1 MTAGDTGFE
10 ASKEVLMRML
20 AAVLYEQGLPAP
32 YADSQP
38 FRIDEVDLE
47 GPGPGEV
54 LVEIRAAGLCHSDL
68 SFVAG
73 LRKRPLPIVG
83 GHEAAGIV
91 REVGGGVTAVK
102 KDDHVVMTVVS
113 GCDHC
118 RPCAAMRPGLCQS
131 FTASRAQGVLA
142 TGARRLSR
150 DGRPIYHYSGI
161 SGFAQYSV
169 NVPGSLIKIDPN
181 IPFDDAAMFG
191 CAVVTGVGAVFNTA
205 QVRHGEAVAVL
216 GLGGVGLNAVMAA
229 RIRGAQHIIGID
241 VNESKFALAKELG
254 ATEVFNASA
263 PDLVQRIRDLTNGG
277 VDYSFEV
284 AGNKS
289 AMATAYGITCRGGQ
303 VVCVGLGKTGE
314 LYQYPAG
321 ELVTEEKVIRGSF
334 MGSCVPKRDI
344 PRYLDLYRDRSLP
357 VDRLKSEV
365 IGFDRLNVSLDLLS
379 RAEVVRQILH
389 P

>member
-1 MTAGDTGFE
+1 
-10 ASKEVLMRML
+10 MRML

-38 FRIDEVDLE
+38 FRIDEIDLE

-68 SFVAG
+68 SFVEG

-91 REVGGGVTAVK
+91 REVGSGVTAVK

-205 QVRHGEAVAVL
+205 QVREGEAVAVL

-254 ATEVFNASA
+254 ATEVINATA

-277 VDYSFEV
+277 VDFAFEV

-289 AMATAYGITCRGGQ
+289 AMATAYAITCRGGQ
-303 VVCVGLGKTGE
+303 IVCVGLARTGE

-344 PRYLDLYRDRSLP
+344 PQYLALYQDRSLP